1 MQGVL
6 SLIVGLVALATP
18 AASAEVDPAVGAF
31 FREWSLSLPNTSR
44 VIICHGFSCTFRTE
58 VAIDRADHARMAA
71 LMEAGRASAQ
81 AERSAIAKT
90 EVWFEK
96 RIAPLTGTGNAKA
109 RAGGIFGYSRDR
121 GQFDCIDSTL
131 YTNSLLMVLNQ
142 LGLLRNHSISAPISR
157 LITGGGPHFTATIRD
172 RRTGNRWTVDPW
184 TQDHGQLP
192 DVWPVEKWWAGG

>member
-1 MQGVL
+1 MWRVF
-6 SLIVGLVALATP
+6 SLVGCVVALAAP
-18 AASAEVDPAVGAF
+18 AHAAEVDPQVAAF
-31 FREWSLSLPNTSR
+31 FQQWSLSLPNKNR
-44 VIICHGFSCTFRTE
+44 VTICHGFSCTFHTE
-58 VAIDRADHARMAA
+58 VGLGPNDHARMAA
-71 LMEAGRASAQ
+71 LMESGRASPQ
-81 AERSAIAKT
+81 AERIALARA

-96 RIAPLTGTGNAKA
+96 RIAPFTGTANAKA

-131 YTNSLLMVLNQ
+131 YTNNLLMVLNQ

-184 TQDHGQLP
+184 THDHGQLP